1 MKKFMFAAI
10 LVAIPVLAA
19 DDAKPIPQ
27 DVQVKMLKEQRTMRS
42 LELQMA
48 QLQAQ
53 FQQDQSVLKQVTADL
68 VTDCA
73 GATKAAN
80 LDPEKFTCDLDAM
93 TIVPKPEQKAD
104 NKKPQ

>member
-1 MKKFMFAAI
+1 MKKVLFAAI
-10 LVAIPVLAA
+10 LIAIPVLAA
-19 DDAKPIPQ
+19 DDAKPLPQ
-27 DVQVKMLKEQRTMRS
+27 DLQVKMLKEQRTMHA

-53 FQQDQSVLKQVTADL
+53 YQLDSKNLKQVTDDL

-80 LDPEKFTCDLDAM
+80 LDPNKFTCDLDAM
-93 TIVPKPEQKAD
+93 TIVVKPEPKAEP
-104 NKKPQ
+104 KKQ

>member
-1 MKKFMFAAI
+1 MKQVVFAAF

-19 DDAKPIPQ
+19 DDAKPLPQ
-27 DVQVKMLKEQRTMRS
+27 DMQVKMLKEQRTMHS

-53 FQQDQSVLKQVTADL
+53 YQLDSKNLKQVTSDL

-73 GATKAAN
+73 SATKAAN
-80 LDPEKFTCDLDAM
+80 LDPDKFTCDLDAM
-93 TIVPKPEQKAD
+93 TIVVKPEPKPEP
-104 NKKPQ
+104 KKQ